1 MSTICILCDAELKIK
16 KMEISRIHVI
26 FGSSTSHNTRKCLP
40 KPRTKGGGGDYV
52 MIKPFL
58 HLQFVQEVLQS
69 HGCMQVWS
77 LNQLPGMQS
86 INTF

>member
-1 MSTICILCDAELKIK
+1 MLYSAGVLPTIP
-16 KMEISRIHVI
+16 EISCQ
-26 FGSSTSHNTRKCLP
+26 SQE
-40 KPRTKGGGGDYV
+40 TKGGGGDYA

-69 HGCMQVWS
+69 HGCMRVWS